1 MAEFDAAPHAKL
13 RLEHDAVRRALGH
26 RRRRARDRHARDGGR
41 PVVQVPRL
49 QQQAT
54 PRVGLEVFAVLRAAR
69 VEQQHRRAVAVEHV
83 LGEGAQRGASQ
94 FIRLRRERGAVLDAE
109 RGAGPGALGRR
120 EVQGAL
126 RLGRGDLGLG
136 GDDCRRP
143 RRRARRRRWT
153 GDEGLG
159 DGPEGAEVNSSS
171 DHRWPHTWI
180 GLAVVA
186 AGKPRKSEWT
196 AAFAVSR

>member
-1 MAEFDAAPHAKL
+1 MRRWRGAVEIDAAPYAKL
-13 RLEHDAVRRALGH
+13 RLEDDAVRRALGH
-26 RRRRARDRHARDGGR
+26 RRRRARDGHARDGRR

-83 LGEGAQRGASQ
+83 LGEGAQRGAAEL
-94 FIRLRRERGAVLDAE
+94 IRLRRERGAVLDAE

-126 RLGRGDLGLG
+126 RDLGLG
-136 GDDCRRP
+136 GDYRRRP
-143 RRRARRRRWT
+143 RRRARRGRRA
-153 GDEGLG
+153 GDEGMACG
-159 DGPEGAEVNSSS
+159 
-171 DHRWPHTWI
+171 
-180 GLAVVA
+180 
-186 AGKPRKSEWT
+186 
-196 AAFAVSR
+196 

>member
-1 MAEFDAAPHAKL
+1 M
-13 RLEHDAVRRALGH
+13 
-26 RRRRARDRHARDGGR
+26 
-41 PVVQVPRL
+41 
-49 QQQAT
+49 
-54 PRVGLEVFAVLRAAR
+54 LRAAR

-83 LGEGAQRGASQ
+83 LGEGAQRGAAEL
-94 FIRLRRERGAVLDAE
+94 IRLRRERGAVLDAE

-136 GDDCRRP
+136 GDDRRRP
-143 RRRARRRRWT
+143 RRRARRGRWT

-171 DHRWPHTWI
+171 DHRWPHNWI
-180 GLAVVA
+180 GFSSGRCLEAAVE
-186 AGKPRKSEWT
+186 REWT